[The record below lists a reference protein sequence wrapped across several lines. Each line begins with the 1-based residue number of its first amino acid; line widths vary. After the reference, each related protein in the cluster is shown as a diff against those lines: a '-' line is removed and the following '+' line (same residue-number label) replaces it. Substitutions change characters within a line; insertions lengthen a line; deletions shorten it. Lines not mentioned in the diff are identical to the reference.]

1 MPAVSALTG
10 AQWNVRLYSHYLSSD
25 GPYGGVPMTF
35 LDATVPELS
44 AAAGEAGSPD
54 AVLASFLSGF
64 GVSDVTRWLGRDDY
78 PMGDATPPSYFRYLV
93 LTCVIAVNDIAGV
106 DSGTHNFRRRLG
118 QTLGM
123 EELQTVNGVN
133 RLWRG
138 LADWSVRQ
146 RKAGLPVREVILPDY
161 GTMNLIGYA
170 VRMAFP
176 SWRDRTQFTA
186 ILKGIPEAVRHS
198 SGRLVTELLR
208 PHRRLS
214 IPRAIFEA
222 LTDFAAL
229 LRSGRT
235 MLDGHRFWSL
245 VKSIEAEL
253 SLATG
258 EPPYRRL
265 SVELRFGGYGQD
277 EPEFRLGDE
286 AAGAIPGD
294 GSWLDTIAR
303 LPRDHRSPLANA
315 LARGYAIFKRSA
327 GFWVCDDAGVDANDI
342 CLIVAADGSPPRSW
356 RSSTWEGEVAQG
368 WRMSG
373 RLDGSDVVRLLGMN
387 DPGIRELDRP
397 KLAGGVLLKRGVYLG
412 RPRFLPHVDQF
423 GSADLKSVR
432 LVGSRGELT
441 VLEDGAL
448 TASEPLD
455 GIWRISVTQGTNAVD
470 IPFALE
476 QNAVEPDAYPPP
488 PRPDKWQIEQE
499 LKSEDRTPT
508 SRCTGQSFSGGC
520 EPSDAII
527 GLSEAILSRAGS
539 GWRDGDL
546 VGLLNSAYPKSSIIW
561 DVIRSF
567 QEAGWLDV
575 YSSTSWRA
583 RFWQC
588 RPPSIVR
595 LPDGDAVLDG
605 ATGSAAM
612 ARLRDAAMRLG
623 VVVAVQGGI
632 SPETLPTIRLSGPG
646 IDELSS
652 ALAWPITG
660 LAVLPDSRDQWIE
673 DERTTDGRVRK
684 SIWSHELGLFLD
696 YDRDPLPFT
705 VECWTRERRDEAD
718 LYVVRGPRD
727 ILRKT
732 RSRVAAV
739 IEGHR
744 LNRIALFS
752 RREDRVMRIRK
763 AGHLPLPIARAMRF
777 RTFRA
782 SGSSPDGQHREYSY
796 FPDRE
801 IDMWLHDHLGA
812 ALQVNAASRPEY
824 FALEVE
830 RRHRGGR
837 RPSWNSLPIG
847 YDR

>member
-10 AQWNVRLYSHYLSSD
+10 AQWNARLYSHYLSSD

-44 AAAGEAGSPD
+44 AALGKGAPRDG
-54 AVLASFLSGF
+54 VLASFLSGF

-78 PMGDATPPSYFRYLV
+78 PLGDAAQPSYFRYLV

-106 DSGTHNFRRRLG
+106 DRGTHNFRRRLG

-123 EELQTVNGVN
+123 DELQTVNGVN

-138 LADWSVRQ
+138 LADWSARQ
-146 RKAGLPVREVILPDY
+146 RRAGSPVREVVLPDY

-176 SWRDRTQFTA
+176 SWRDRTQFTS
-186 ILKGIPEAVRHS
+186 ILKSIPEAVRNS
-198 SGRLVTELLR
+198 PGRLVTELSR
-208 PHRRLS
+208 PHRRLA
-214 IPRAIFEA
+214 IPKAIFDA
-222 LTDFAAL
+222 LDDFAAL
-229 LRSGRT
+229 RKSGRT

-277 EPEFRLGDE
+277 EPEFRLGD
-286 AAGAIPGD
+286 GADGALAGD
-294 GSWLDTIAR
+294 GSWLDTIGR
-303 LPRDHRSPLANA
+303 LPQDHRSPLANA
-315 LARGYAIFKRSA
+315 LARGYSIFKRSA

-342 CLIVAADGSPPRSW
+342 CLVVAADGSPPRSW
-356 RSSTWEGEVAQG
+356 RSSVWESEVAPG
-368 WRMSG
+368 WRISN
-373 RLDGSDVVRLLGMN
+373 RLDGSDVVRLLGIN
-387 DPGIRELDRP
+387 DQGIRELDRP
-397 KLAGGVLLKRGVYLG
+397 KLAGGVPLKRGVYLG
-412 RPRFLPHVDQF
+412 RPCFLPRVDQF
-423 GSADLKSVR
+423 GTANLKASR
-432 LVGSRGELT
+432 LVGSQGELA
-441 VLEDGAL
+441 VGEDGEV
-448 TASEPLD
+448 TATEPLD
-455 GIWRISVTQGTNAVD
+455 GIWRISVTQGTNALD

-476 QNAVEPDAYPPP
+476 RNAAEPDAYPPP
-488 PRPDKWQIEQE
+488 PRADKWQSEEE
-499 LKSEDRTPT
+499 LKIENRTPA
-508 SRCTGQSFSGGC
+508 SYWAGQSPSGGC
-520 EPSDAII
+520 EPSETII

-546 VGLLNSAYPKSSIIW
+546 VGLLDSAYPKSSMIW

-583 RFWQC
+583 RFWRC

-595 LPDGDAVLDG
+595 LPDGDAIIDG
-605 ATGSAAM
+605 ATGNAALD
-612 ARLRDAAMRLG
+612 RLRDAAGRVG
-623 VVVAVQGGI
+623 VGVAVHGGM
-632 SPETLPTIRLSGPG
+632 SPETLPTVRLSGPG
-646 IDELSS
+646 IDEVSS
-652 ALAWPITG
+652 TLAWPITLPAG
-660 LAVLPDSRDQWIE
+660 LPASRDQWI
-673 DERTTDGRVRK
+673 DDGRTPEGRIRK

-696 YDRDPLPFT
+696 YDRDPMPVT
-705 VECWTRERRDEAD
+705 VECWTRERKDEAD
-718 LYVVRGPRD
+718 LYVVRGGAD

-732 RSRVAAV
+732 RSRVAAI

-744 LNRIALFS
+744 LNRVALFS
-752 RREDRVMRIRK
+752 RREDRVIRIRK
-763 AGHLPLPIARAMRF
+763 SGHLPLSIARSMRF
-777 RTFRA
+777 RSLRA
-782 SGSSPDGQHREYSY
+782 SGCSQDGPDREYSY

-801 IDMWLHDHLGA
+801 VDVWLHDYLGS
-812 ALQVNAASRPEY
+812 ALEVDATSRTGIIG
-824 FALEVE
+824 LEVE

-837 RPSWNSLPIG
+837 RLAWNAFPIG
-847 YDR
+847 YGR